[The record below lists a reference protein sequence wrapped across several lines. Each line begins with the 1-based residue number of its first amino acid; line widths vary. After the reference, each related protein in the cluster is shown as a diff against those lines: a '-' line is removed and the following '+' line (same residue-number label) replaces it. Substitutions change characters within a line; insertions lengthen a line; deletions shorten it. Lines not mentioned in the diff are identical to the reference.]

1 MGELVDVGVIG
12 GSGVYDIDGLV
23 DVERMDVSTPFGSP
37 SDTIVVGMLA
47 DRRVAFLP
55 RHGRGHRVSPS
66 NLNVRANVYA
76 LKSLGVQ
83 WLVSVSAVGSLREDI
98 APRDFIVPNQIVDY
112 TKTRAGTFFTDGIV
126 VHVSMADPYC
136 STLRALLADA
146 AERAGARVHRGGT
159 YLCMEG
165 PQFSSKGESELYR
178 RWGMDLIGMTAMPE
192 AKLAREAELCY
203 ATLACST
210 DYDCW
215 HPEHDS
221 VTVEM
226 LLDNLRANSE
236 LAKRTIAE
244 LLPTLPS
251 ERTCGCDSALATA
264 IVTQPDAITHE
275 VKERYKL
282 LLGKYLPPAG
292 G

>member
-1 MGELVDVGVIG
+1 M
-12 GSGVYDIDGLV
+12 
-23 DVERMDVSTPFGSP
+23 
-37 SDTIVVGMLA
+37 
-47 DRRVAFLP
+47 
-55 RHGRGHRVSPS
+55 
-66 NLNVRANVYA
+66 
-76 LKSLGVQ
+76 
-83 WLVSVSAVGSLREDI
+83 
-98 APRDFIVPNQIVDY
+98 DY